1 LSASP
6 IRLPAER
13 WKPRDYQLPVW
24 RYFENGGKR
33 AVCVWHRRA
42 GKDEFCLHLAAV
54 KAQERPATYWHMLPE
69 AAQARKA
76 IWEAVNPHSGK
87 RRIDEAFPRALRAT
101 TREHEMLIRFR
112 NGSTWQVVGSDNYD
126 SLIGSPPAGVV
137 FSEYALADP
146 SAWNFIR
153 PILAE
158 NGGWAVFIYTPRGPN
173 HGQDLYQYA
182 KADPAW
188 FAELL
193 TVDDTGAIAPEVLA
207 QEKRELLATHGA
219 HGEALFRQEYYC
231 SFTAAIIG
239 AYYGR
244 EMEQAEAGGRIAA
257 NVYDP
262 ALAVHT
268 AWDLGLSDHT
278 AIWFFQQS
286 GFDIRVVD
294 YYAASG
300 FGLDHYARVLQDRGY
315 TYGRHLW
322 PHDGARGELGTG
334 KTLRETAA
342 GLGFAATIV
351 KRLPVED
358 GVNAVRK
365 ILPRCWFDREK
376 CAEGLKALRQYRRQ
390 WDDARKVFYERPLH
404 DWCSHPA
411 DAFRTLAVGL
421 QEPSAA
427 ATALPKRDLRWVV

>member
-1 LSASP
+1 LSRTR
-6 IRLPAER
+6 IRLPADGWR
-13 WKPRDYQLPVW
+13 ARPYQAPVW
-24 RYFENGGKR
+24 RYFKNGGSR
-33 AVCVWHRRA
+33 AACVWHRRA

-54 KAQERPATYWHMLPE
+54 KAHQRPATYWHMLPE

-76 IWEAVNPHSGK
+76 IWEAVNPHTGR
-87 RRIDEAFPRALRAT
+87 RRIDEAFPRAVRET
-101 TREHEMLIRFR
+101 TRENEMLIRFR
-112 NGSTWQVVGSDNYD
+112 CGSTWQVVGSDNFN

-158 NGGWAVFIYTPRGPN
+158 NGGWASFIYTPRGPN
-173 HGQDLYQYA
+173 HGQDLYLYA
-182 KADPAW
+182 KSDPAW

-193 TVDDTGAIAPEVLA
+193 TVDDTGAIAPDVLA
-207 QEKRELLATHGA
+207 QEKRELIAQHGE

-244 EMEQAEAGGRIAA
+244 EMDAAETAGRIVA

-262 ALAVHT
+262 GLAVHT

-278 AIWFFQQS
+278 AIWFYQQS
-286 GFDIRVVD
+286 GFDIRLVD

-300 FGLDHYARVLQDRGY
+300 FGLDHYAKVLQGRGY
-315 TYGRHLW
+315 AYGRHLW

-342 GLGFAATIV
+342 GLGLTMSIV
-351 KRLPVED
+351 KKLPVED
-358 GVNAVRK
+358 GINAVRR
-365 ILPRCWFDREK
+365 ILPRCWVDRNK
-376 CAEGLKALRQYRRQ
+376 CAEGIKALRQYRRE

-404 DWCSHPA
+404 DWASHPA

-427 ATALPKRDLRWVV
+427 AKALPQRDLRWVV

>member
-1 LSASP
+1 
-6 IRLPAER
+6 
-13 WKPRDYQLPVW
+13 
-24 RYFENGGKR
+24 
-33 AVCVWHRRA
+33 
-42 GKDEFCLHLAAV
+42 
-54 KAQERPATYWHMLPE
+54 
-69 AAQARKA
+69 
-76 IWEAVNPHSGK
+76 
-87 RRIDEAFPRALRAT
+87 
-101 TREHEMLIRFR
+101 
-112 NGSTWQVVGSDNYD
+112 
-126 SLIGSPPAGVV
+126 GVV

-365 ILPRCWFDREK
+365 ILPRCWFDRET